1 MANSPQ
7 LPFFAQNSTVKAWCH
22 TGVSNIATTA
32 FTTNKW
38 DNAIFVDGYNLR
50 LDPSNWISP
59 GGVDAF
65 GKALKFSFITP
76 MRDTK
81 YKIFIQS
88 VFLNRL
94 TFPLPA
100 YAHALNS
107 TQFPKLT
114 TSFWIRIGI
123 PIQSATTTDP
133 NTVRAVTFDSN
144 SIIQVR
150 VVIL

>member
-7 LPFFAQNSTVKAWCH
+7 LPMLATNSTVKAWCH
-22 TGVSNIATTA
+22 TGVFNVATTS
-32 FTTNKW
+32 FTANKW
-38 DNAIFVDGYNLR
+38 DNANFVDGYNLR

-59 GGVDAF
+59 GGSDAL

-81 YKIFIQS
+81 YKIFIQP
-88 VFLNRL
+88 VFLYRGSIL
-94 TFPLPA
+94 IPA

-114 TSFWIRIGI
+114 TSFWIRMGI
-123 PIQSATTTDP
+123 PVQADVTATA
-133 NTVRAVTFDSN
+133 NQVRAITFESA
-144 SIIQVR
+144 SIIQIR
-150 VVIL
+150 VVVI